1 MSRLLRSTCVVA
13 CLMVLGISCTG
24 PSYRSRRPAARPPV
38 PAPTP
43 TPKPVTELRGVWVSD
58 TTKLDWETAT
68 RDLQQ
73 AGFNTMYVNFASA
86 GAAFYPKSRALPSV
100 VPDAPDAVA
109 HGIELAHRR
118 GLAVH
123 AKLIA
128 FFMFKAPA
136 DFQRRMVKVD
146 RVMHGP
152 EGRPIEQTGFNWICP
167 SLPANRQQ
175 LQAAVTEMLTRYPVD
190 GLQFDYIRFFEEPSC
205 YCAHCREEY
214 ERVIG
219 QRVNHWPADV
229 LGGVQTER
237 FKEWQRELISGYVA
251 ELSALARKLRPGLKV
266 SAAVFYDLKR
276 ARQERA
282 QDWKSWLDRG
292 DLDYVCTMTYTPSL
306 QEFGQRVGRQL
317 TWANRN
323 KLAVGIG
330 SYKLERP
337 SDLAGQIDLTRRL
350 ETAGFVLFS
359 YDDAATRDFLPK
371 LGEKSA
377 LPR

>member
-1 MSRLLRSTCVVA
+1 
-13 CLMVLGISCTG
+13 
-24 PSYRSRRPAARPPV
+24 
-38 PAPTP
+38 
-43 TPKPVTELRGVWVSD
+43 
-58 TTKLDWETAT
+58 
-68 RDLQQ
+68 
-73 AGFNTMYVNFASA
+73 
-86 GAAFYPKSRALPSV
+86 
-100 VPDAPDAVA
+100 
-109 HGIELAHRR
+109 
-118 GLAVH
+118 
-123 AKLIA
+123 
-128 FFMFKAPA
+128 
-136 DFQRRMVKVD
+136 
-146 RVMHGP
+146 
-152 EGRPIEQTGFNWICP
+152 
-167 SLPANRQQ
+167 
-175 LQAAVTEMLTRYPVD
+175 
-190 GLQFDYIRFFEEPSC
+190 
-205 YCAHCREEY
+205 
-214 ERVIG
+214 
-219 QRVNHWPADV
+219 
-229 LGGVQTER
+229 VQTER